1 MSIGTEIGSG
11 AGQGGLP
18 TSPAAIIAGLAPHDW
33 WDFTDTASITLSG
46 SNITS
51 VANKGTDS
59 DAFAHAGGVYM
70 THDGSKAVCNSYQ
83 NNYAAGVAGDRNFLH
98 NGDGGEA
105 FVIHKQESAANEQF
119 LLVTND
125 IAGSSIVAGVRLST
139 YQISGVQQYISRV
152 GYGANHLF
160 NQTDDGALSLDLP
173 MITSFKC
180 EEDVSSASDIV
191 VCEDGIPLIQQTDA
205 GALSASSHDGPL
217 KAFVSYLGDA
227 YGILIFDRVL
237 SDAERAK
244 LYAAMRAYYGLG
256 RRANVTCLI
265 GASNADGLGSGG
277 AISSTYQGVQNK
289 AAIYAYKDGN
299 AAAEINWWPYEQ
311 ANSHV
316 DANTSAGGLDL
327 ALMYHLVD
335 SSGEREFLV
344 KTAVS
349 GSDLYAAWNPDD
361 WPEYAD
367 GWYEFRD
374 RVAAAASA
382 LRAIGFT
389 PHYRGCIVGLGENDA
404 SASFR
409 STTYQANQIK
419 LNALVR
425 SITRPDLP
433 IILVKCSTEEPADT
447 SGRSDGNM
455 SYQADIRTA
464 QEAVA
469 TAESAT
475 VTYQPI
481 TTGTLAWSEATPNGI
496 HFDMASLEQ
505 MGQEIAA
512 LL

>member
-1 MSIGTEIGSG
+1 MSVGTEIGSG

-18 TSPAAIIAGLAPHDW
+18 TSPAAIIAGLSPHDW
-33 WDFTDTASITLSG
+33 WDFTDSASVTLSG

-51 VANKGTDS
+51 VANKGADS

-70 THDGSKAVCNSYQ
+70 THDGSKAVCNGFQ
-83 NNYAAGVAGDRNFLH
+83 NNYAAGAAGDRDFLH
-98 NGDGGEA
+98 NGDGGEV
-105 FVIHKQESAANEQF
+105 FVIHQQSSASNEQF
-119 LLVTND
+119 LIVTND
-125 IAGSSIVAGVRLST
+125 IAGSSIAAGVRFSS
-139 YQISGVQQYISRV
+139 YQIGGVQQYISRV
-152 GYGANHLF
+152 GYGSNHLF
-160 NQTDDGALSLDLP
+160 NQSDDGVLTLGLP
-173 MITSFKC
+173 LISSFKC
-180 EEDVSSASDIV
+180 EEGAGSTNDIV

-205 GALSASSHDGPL
+205 GVLSATNHNGPL
-217 KAFVSYLGDA
+217 KALVSYLGDA
-227 YGILIFDRVL
+227 YGILVFDRVL
-237 SDAERAK
+237 SASDRAK
-244 LYAAMRAYYGLG
+244 LYTALRAHYGLE
-256 RRANVTCLI
+256 RKANVTCLI

-277 AISSTYQGVQNK
+277 AISATYQGVQNK

-299 AAAEINWWPYEQ
+299 AAAELNWWPYEQ

-316 DANTSAGGLDL
+316 ETATSSGGLDL

-335 SSGEREFLV
+335 GSGVREFLV
-344 KTAVS
+344 KAATS

-361 WPEYAD
+361 WPEYATS
-367 GWYEFRD
+367 WYKFRD
-374 RVAAAASA
+374 RITAAANA

-389 PHYRGCIVGLGENDA
+389 PYYRGCVVGLGENDA

-409 STTYQANQIK
+409 STTYQANQVK

-425 SITRPDLP
+425 GLTRADLP
-433 IILVKCSTEEPADT
+433 IVLVKCSTQEPADT

-455 SYQADIRTA
+455 SLQADVRSA